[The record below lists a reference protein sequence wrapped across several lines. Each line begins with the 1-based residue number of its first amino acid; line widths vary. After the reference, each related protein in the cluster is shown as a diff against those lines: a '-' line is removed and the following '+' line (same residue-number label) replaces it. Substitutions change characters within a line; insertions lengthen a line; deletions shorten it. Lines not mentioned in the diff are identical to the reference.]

1 MTAGPMLSPH
11 FSRAELTT
19 TSTWLQNN
27 PGNAANARLVHLAVE
42 LLEPVREL
50 LGVPLRVNSGF
61 RSAAVNTRIGGSRT
75 SAHLTGDAADVV
87 PVGLA
92 GEEAMRRIVEAH
104 RAGGLRALDQAIV
117 YAGGMIHLGCAR
129 EGRQPRGE
137 LLRSLARSGSGGPYV
152 AWTPLEG

>member
-1 MTAGPMLSPH
+1 MLSPH
-11 FSRAELTT
+11 FSRGELTV
-19 TSTWLQNN
+19 TSTGLPNN
-27 PGNAANARLVHLAVE
+27 PGAAAHARLVHLAAE
-42 LLEPVREL
+42 LLEPVRAL
-50 LGVPLRVNSGF
+50 LGVPLRINSGF
-61 RSAAVNTRIGGSRT
+61 RSAAVNTAIGGSRT

-87 PVGLA
+87 AIGLS

-117 YAGGMIHLGCAR
+117 YAGGMLHLGCAR

-152 AWTPLEG
+152 AWAPLES